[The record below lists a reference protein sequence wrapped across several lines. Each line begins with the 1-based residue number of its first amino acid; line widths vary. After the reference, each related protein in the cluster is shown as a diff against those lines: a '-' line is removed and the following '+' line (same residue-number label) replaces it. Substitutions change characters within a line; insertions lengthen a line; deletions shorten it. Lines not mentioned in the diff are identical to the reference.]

1 MMGKRYSVY
10 ILICSI
16 FVLVASTVISVY
28 LNDMAGNLT
37 FTSNKVV
44 IPHYEYPLEKSLN
57 TEKVTSAYNDVNI
70 YELED
75 MITNL
80 TSFND
85 RRYNSLHG
93 LEAATYI
100 YDILVAYAAESP
112 GLFHAS
118 IIHHKGW
125 LQPSLVFTVNGISP
139 DHIVVVG
146 SHLDSMSYL
155 PSFLTSAPGAD
166 DNASGVA
173 TLLESIRLLVPIFKE
188 KIPENTIQFHFYSA
202 EETGSLGSLEIYR
215 YFNDQHKN
223 KYNKKIVAMLQQD
236 MTGYTKGSTD
246 LGLEEHFGIVKSYAS
261 SNLNL
266 FIKMLIQNYC
276 DIPYR
281 DTECSMICS
290 DHAAATIN
298 GFPAAYVLESIVKA
312 SNPYT
317 HTNKDTIEK
326 LNFNHIKEHVKL
338 VIAFSYELSYFKSS
352 WGSFDGER
360 VSFNISDY
368 FILFVYHT
376 NLLYISLFSFIII
389 GIFGYITF
397 EKYFIF
403 AAHTL
408 YKKIRNS

>member
-1 MMGKRYSVY
+1 
-10 ILICSI
+10 
-16 FVLVASTVISVY
+16 
-28 LNDMAGNLT
+28 MAGNLT

-298 GFPAAYVLESIVKA
+298 GFPAAYIIWGDSTINGKEKSTKKRD
-312 SNPYT
+312 SGT
-317 HTNKDTIEK
+317 RKDLHGTTDLAED
-326 LNFNHIKEHVKL
+326 LPR
-338 VIAFSYELSYFKSS
+338 
-352 WGSFDGER
+352 SFDRIRPDKSTSKIRGTASPPAR
-360 VSFNISDY
+360 
-368 FILFVYHT
+368 
-376 NLLYISLFSFIII
+376 
-389 GIFGYITF
+389 
-397 EKYFIF
+397 EKYAKRSRERMIHYMEE
-403 AAHTL
+403 AKYGEHN
-408 YKKIRNS
+408 NSTYYNNKQLTDTGKLRQVLMGRR